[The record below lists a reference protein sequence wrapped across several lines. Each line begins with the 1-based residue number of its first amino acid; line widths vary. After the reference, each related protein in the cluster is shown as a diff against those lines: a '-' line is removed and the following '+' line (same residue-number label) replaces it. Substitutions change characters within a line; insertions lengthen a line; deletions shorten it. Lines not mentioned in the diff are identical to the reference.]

1 MDSREL
7 FVMSKGINYCD
18 DAYNDKRNEKSYV
31 DYCLSSHIDKFSF
44 KR

>member
-1 MDSREL
+1 MESREL
-7 FVMSKGINYCD
+7 FGMSKGINYYD
-18 DAYNDKRNEKSYV
+18 NTYSDKRNEKSYE